1 MLKTIRSERTESLL
15 QSEIRAMTRA
25 CNEVGG
31 INLGQGVCD
40 VPAPALVKQAAIDA
54 VSGDDSI
61 YTRFDGQQRL
71 RQALAARFRS
81 YNGLTYD
88 ADNEVV
94 VTIGASGAFASTLMA
109 LCNPG
114 DEIIIFEPYYGYH
127 VNTARVAG
135 LTPVVI
141 PLRAPEFAVDANR
154 VAEAITP
161 RTRAILI
168 NTPVNPSGKLFSRQE
183 LEDLAVLANRHDLL
197 VITDEVYEYFLYDG
211 VKHLSPATLP
221 SLYDRTVTMGSYSKT
236 FSITGWRIGF
246 AAAPAPLAAAIGLV
260 NDLYYVC
267 SPAPLQT
274 AVAVGIEQLGDDYY
288 ADLRSTYQRKRD
300 QFCGVLTEIGLD
312 PIIPPGAYYVLA
324 DIRSLGE
331 ATSKGAAM
339 KLLREA
345 GVASVP
351 GNAFFSGDDA
361 NTLTRFCYAKQ
372 QADLDR
378 ACEQLLAWG
387 RTRS

>member
-1 MLKTIRSERTESLL
+1 MLKNIRSERTESLL

-40 VPAPALVKQAAIDA
+40 VPAPDLVKKAASDA
-54 VSGDDSI
+54 LAADDSI
-61 YTRFDGQQRL
+61 YTRFDGHQRL
-71 RQALAARFRS
+71 REALANRFRH
-81 YNGLTYD
+81 YNGLDYD
-88 ADNEVV
+88 AESEVV

-135 LTPVVI
+135 LTPVII
-141 PLRAPEFAVDANR
+141 PLRAPDFAVDANK

-168 NTPVNPSGKLFSRQE
+168 NTPVNPSGKLFSKEE
-183 LEDLAVLANRHDLL
+183 LEAIALLANKHDLL

-274 AVAVGIEQLGDDYY
+274 AVATGIEQLGDDYY
-288 ADLRSTYQRKRD
+288 AELRTTYQRKRD
-300 QFCGVLTEIGLD
+300 QFCGVLTEIGLT
-312 PIIPPGAYYVLA
+312 PIVPRGAYYVLA
-324 DIRSLGE
+324 DIKSLRQE
-331 ATSKGAAM
+331 TSKEAAM
-339 KLLREA
+339 KLLHEA

-361 NTLTRFCYAKQ
+361 NNLTRFCYAKQ
-372 QADLDR
+372 QNDLDR